1 MWKSVGRIL
10 DLCPFTLTGPFARL
24 ISEPFKPGY
33 VIMTCGVIIG
43 VASMVGSV
51 VTTPLQLA
59 FSYVLLA
66 GKLATLQLYRIPV
79 IKGNGTKATIWLLMP
94 RVSVHFVSHEITC
107 TNHWAR
113 CLFGLMIGWDTQ
125 WDEIRLALASPTLGS
140 SPCPKQYDWFL
151 FIWSSVECKVLMK
164 TLHIILC
171 LHSNVWN

>member
-1 MWKSVGRIL
+1 M
-10 DLCPFTLTGPFARL
+10 CPFTLTGPFARL

-113 CLFGLMIGWDTQ
+113 GELGLMIGWDTK
-125 WDEIRLALASPTLGS
+125 WDDTPRTSITDAWYLTPPKTIRPVL
-140 SPCPKQYDWFL
+140 
-151 FIWSSVECKVLMK
+151 IHWSSFECTVLIK
-164 TLHIILC
+164 TMHIIWC
-171 LHSNVWN
+171 LRSNVRN